1 MEETSGI
8 SFEDCAVVA
17 CGTLNLELTA
27 LRESGFLDARRILYT
42 RPGRHEDPKELER
55 QLLERIDQAKRYAD
69 KVIVVYGGKYCY
81 INTTEPART
90 IDDVISEQGGNVT
103 RIAATHCLDMLVS
116 REQREMLSGGDKVL
130 WLTPGW
136 IVYRHDVFQDWDVGK
151 ANENFPR
158 HSGGA
163 ILVDT
168 VGFWEDF
175 SERKPEKILDFSDWM
190 GIPIIPKTVSLER
203 LEGLLHDCARRL
215 GAVAAP
221 S

>member
-1 MEETSGI
+1 
-8 SFEDCAVVA
+8 
-17 CGTLNLELTA
+17 
-27 LRESGFLDARRILYT
+27 
-42 RPGRHEDPKELER
+42 
-55 QLLERIDQAKRYAD
+55 
-69 KVIVVYGGKYCY
+69 
-81 INTTEPART
+81 
-90 IDDVISEQGGNVT
+90 
-103 RIAATHCLDMLVS
+103 MLVS
-116 REQREMLSGGDKVL
+116 REQREVLSGGHKVL

-175 SERKPEKILDFSDWM
+175 SARKPEKILDFSDWM

-203 LEGLLHDCARRL
+203 LEGLLHDCAQRL
-215 GAVAAP
+215 AAVAAP